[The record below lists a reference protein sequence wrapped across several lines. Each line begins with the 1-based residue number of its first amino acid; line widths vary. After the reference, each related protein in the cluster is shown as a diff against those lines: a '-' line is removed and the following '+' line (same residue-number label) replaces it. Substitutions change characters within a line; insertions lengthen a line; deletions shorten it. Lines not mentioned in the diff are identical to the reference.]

1 VPHLSIAGG
10 GDRVVP
16 TGALFA
22 QGERL
27 LVAGAGHNEVLYH
40 PETVAAVVAR
50 VARMGA
56 GRSAGPRA
64 A

>member
-16 TGALFA
+16 DGALLA
-22 QGERL
+22 GGDGL
-27 LVAGAGHNEVLYH
+27 LVERAGHNEVLYH
-40 PETVAAVVAR
+40 PDTVAAVVAR
-50 VARMGA
+50 IRAAG
-56 GRSAGPRA
+56 GRSTGPRA